1 MAYLTM
7 ADIDGWKGIE
17 AGTSWTHL
25 SNAKLENMV
34 RREGMQTTRKAA
46 TLDITTNVV
55 HNAQATPCQ
64 ACDSSDNKRVG
75 ASGPSQH
82 AYLWY
87 SLSLFSS
94 SETSCKWSWKPRK
107 VLIHIPLPFRGCTH
121 HNLHATKPP
130 TPRNLQRFAS
140 ASKAATSMCVHRT
153 VYTILDK

>member
-1 MAYLTM
+1 MDGRESKLALVEHISRVQSWRTWFAEKACIKHEQLRLWTSQPIQCTM
-7 ADIDGWKGIE
+7 RKL
-17 AGTSWTHL
+17 HL
-25 SNAKLENMV
+25 ARPV
-34 RREGMQTTRKAA
+34 TAA
-46 TLDITTNVV
+46 TTKGWE
-55 HNAQATPCQ
+55 Q
-64 ACDSSDNKRVG
+64 VG
-75 ASGPSQH
+75 LVSMT

-87 SLSLFSS
+87 SLSLLSS

-107 VLIHIPLPFRGCTH
+107 VLIHIPLPFRERTH